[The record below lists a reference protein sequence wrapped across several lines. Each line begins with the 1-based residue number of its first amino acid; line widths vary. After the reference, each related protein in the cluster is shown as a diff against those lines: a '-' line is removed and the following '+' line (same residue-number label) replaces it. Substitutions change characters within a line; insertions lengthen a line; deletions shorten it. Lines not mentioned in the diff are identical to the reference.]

1 MNGSLALIGSGEYL
15 PAMAAF
21 EKSLLDDAIAH
32 GKAPTYIQIPTA
44 AGKESADRIDYWKK
58 LGQSQA
64 QRIGVNSIHLPIY
77 TREDAYKQEH
87 VDAINNSA
95 LMYMSG
101 GDPHHLATTLIDTP
115 VWSAIVSNWQSGA
128 SLAGCS
134 AGAMVLS
141 SQIPNFRFTKNPP
154 TQGLN
159 LLPNV
164 RVIPHF
170 NKFFRWIPESAAK
183 VLILTEKVRTGCA
196 KFLPCS
202 AESITLSSYKAFSAS
217 LNWPSLFSFSGG
229 HFQPRKIPLLNNS
242 VGNLKNLCANYAGN
256 RKELINGTC
265 CSYWRLSWTWP

>member
-21 EKSLLDDAIAH
+21 EKSLIDDAVAN
-32 GKAPTYIQIPTA
+32 GKEPTYIQIPTA
-44 AGKESADRIDYWKK
+44 AGRESDARLDFWKE
-58 LGQSQA
+58 LGAAQA
-64 QRIGVNSIHLPIY
+64 IRIGVQPIHLPIY
-77 TREDAYKQEH
+77 RREDAFKQEY

-115 VWSAIVSNWQSGA
+115 VWSAILNNWRSGA

-141 SQIPNFRFTKNPP
+141 SQIPNFRFTKNSP

-159 LLPNV
+159 LLPNI

-183 VLILTEKVRTGCA
+183 VLLHVPSDGILIGVDEMTAIVKRSGSEHWLVVGDAKVHVLKG
-196 KFLPCS
+196 LPDQVLHDGQ
-202 AESITLSSYKAFSAS
+202 EI
-217 LNWPSLFSFSGG
+217 
-229 HFQPRKIPLLNNS
+229 
-242 VGNLKNLCANYAGN
+242 NLT
-256 RKELINGTC
+256 I
-265 CSYWRLSWTWP
+265 SPQ

>member
-1 MNGSLALIGSGEYL
+1 MNGSLALVGSGEYL
-15 PAMAAF
+15 PAMATF
-21 EKSLLDDAIAH
+21 EKSLLDDAIAL

-44 AGKESADRIDYWKK
+44 AGKESSDRLDYWKQ
-58 LGQSQA
+58 LGAAQA
-64 QRIGVNSIHLPIY
+64 QRIGVNPIHLPIY
-77 TREDAYKQEH
+77 SREDAFNQEY

-115 VWSAIVSNWQSGA
+115 LWSAILSNWASGA

-141 SQIPNFRFTKNPP
+141 SQIPNFRLTKNPP

-159 LLPNV
+159 LLPNI

-183 VLILTEKVRTGCA
+183 VLLHVPSDAILIGVDEMTAIVKRAGAEHWVVVGDAKVHILKG
-196 KFLPCS
+196 LPDQVLHDGQEIDLTIS
-202 AESITLSSYKAFSAS
+202 
-217 LNWPSLFSFSGG
+217 P
-229 HFQPRKIPLLNNS
+229 Q
-242 VGNLKNLCANYAGN
+242 
-256 RKELINGTC
+256 
-265 CSYWRLSWTWP
+265 